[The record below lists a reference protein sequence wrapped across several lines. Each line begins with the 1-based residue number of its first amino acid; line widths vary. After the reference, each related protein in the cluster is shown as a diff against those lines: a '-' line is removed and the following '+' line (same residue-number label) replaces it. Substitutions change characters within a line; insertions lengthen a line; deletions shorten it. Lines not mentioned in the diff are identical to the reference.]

1 MSNKN
6 RHVVIAYF
14 ADVAAASNAAAEL
27 KRMGQGE

>member
-14 ADVAAASNAAAEL
+14 ADVAAASNA
-27 KRMGQGE
+27 GEVGRRRR